1 VSEPP
6 RGVWY
11 TRNEARLLLA
21 DLDEAR
27 QTLLDSGHLTVV
39 LFLEEQAT
47 LLRRRLGFD
56 DPSGVSDVG

>member
-1 VSEPP
+1 
-6 RGVWY
+6 
-11 TRNEARLLLA
+11 LLLA
-21 DLDEAR
+21 DLDEAQ
-27 QTLLDSGHLTVV
+27 QTLLDPGHLTVV

>member
-27 QTLLDSGHLTVV
+27 RTLLDSGHLTVV
-39 LFLEEQAT
+39 LFLEEQAG
-47 LLRRRLGFD
+47 LLRRRLGFEEPGGD
-56 DPSGVSDVG
+56 SDVR

>member
-1 VSEPP
+1 MSEPP

-27 QTLLDSGHLTVV
+27 RTLLDSGHLTVV
-39 LFLEEQAT
+39 LFLEEQAG
-47 LLRRRLGFD
+47 LLRRGLGFD

>member
-1 VSEPP
+1 
-6 RGVWY
+6 
-11 TRNEARLLLA
+11 LLLA
-21 DLDEAR
+21 DLDQAR

-47 LLRRRLGFD
+47 LHRRRLGFD